1 LCGNRNGLIFPFAR
15 NFTNHSKGW
24 STVDHETIDNLLRE
38 IQNPPYEELVSEN
51 SKLKRAHNRK
61 LGRLEMVEEE
71 LNEIRQLPN
80 LNQLKEEY
88 IAANDKNKFVIIE
101 FQEYI
106 SYISSKSAKELLSS
120 LIHDLMRGD
129 EYNLTQIPERQL
141 LDESHNKIANY
152 KTKVRG
158 VIQSA
163 GESISPMVIEYL
175 NHQYVGIV
183 CCGIEILSNTNDS
196 EAISQIRNLIDSDKQ
211 IVSGLARKALIC
223 LGDNDSKQLFAELI
237 DGFDLMEDGHIL
249 SSSEFPIEID
259 LLHLSRRLV
268 DQIGWEEFIH
278 FYLDYLIG
286 RFLESEQV
294 LDDLSKHFQKHNRS
308 FRSFY
313 RWEDKRHALFEDL
326 EGYSEQLARRSDNL
340 FISKFTTEYIASIK
354 PKLRP
359 TKQLK
364 SQLIFMIGTSNH
376 TTIFQKTI
384 NRMADVSHTLENLSW
399 KHEKCKELAERRK
412 VDRSIIY
419 KFCDLISFDNTALE
433 LRENLDIKDSLM
445 SILFEQLEN
454 FIERYQNTLTRD
466 TNSGLIEMAADILKG
481 PARDLFNS
489 LSESKKIGW
498 KQKEDYE
505 FYFNCLMKF
514 NPDGERF
521 ESLLINLIQNTDF
534 QSSRM
539 WEIVW
544 RRRQDCNQSFAG
556 IWEFIQSLD
565 DERIGLAIQTLSS
578 STNGI
583 EKSDDFENI
592 IMLLENSNPELRDIA
607 AKSLT
612 KTTNTE
618 FDEKAW
624 PLILTELKRRPS
636 EQLIRT
642 AYRYYKFDHKLV
654 EISNYF
660 LELLKNR
667 EFEYIESIIRYTG
680 RMKLSAVEE
689 EFLKL
694 LSLEDFEFLG
704 GVLVAVGLL
713 RLQSAKEL
721 VFHILENNKEKKVRC
736 HAAETLGKIGLS
748 PEDILRLKQVEQND
762 QDPMVRLHIRK
773 EIK

>member
-1 LCGNRNGLIFPFAR
+1 MCDYRNGLIFPFAR

-24 STVDHETIDNLLRE
+24 SAVGHEAIDNLLRE

-51 SKLKRAHNRK
+51 SKLKRALNRR
-61 LGRLEMVEEE
+61 LRRLEWAEEE
-71 LNEIRQLPN
+71 LTEIRQLPN

-88 IAANDKNKFVIIE
+88 IKANDKNKFVIRS
-101 FQEYI
+101 FS
-106 SYISSKSAKELLSS
+106 SYILAQSSNSERKLLSS
-120 LIHDLMRGD
+120 VIHDLMRGD
-129 EYNLTQIPERQL
+129 ECNLTQIPERQL
-141 LDESHNKIANY
+141 LEESDHKIANY
-152 KTKVRG
+152 KTKVRDI
-158 VIQSA
+158 IQSG
-163 GESISPMVIEYL
+163 GESISSTIIEYL

-183 CCGIEILSNTNDS
+183 CCGIEILINTNDS
-196 EAISQIRNLIDSDKQ
+196 EAISHIKNLIDSDEK
-211 IVSGLARKALIC
+211 IVSGLARKAMIC
-223 LGDNDSKQLFAELI
+223 LGGNDSKQLFAELI
-237 DGFDLMEDGHIL
+237 DGFDLMEDGYIL
-249 SSSEFPIEID
+249 SSSAFPKEID
-259 LLHLSRRLV
+259 LLQLSRRLV
-268 DQIGWEEFIH
+268 DQIGWKEFIQ
-278 FYLDYLIG
+278 FCLDYLIG

-308 FRSFY
+308 YRFY
-313 RWEDKRHALFEDL
+313 RWGDRDALFEDL
-326 EGYSEQLARRSDNL
+326 EGYSEQLARRSDDL
-340 FISKFTTEYIASIK
+340 FLSKFTTKYITSIK
-354 PKLRP
+354 PILRP
-359 TKQLK
+359 VDQLK
-364 SQLIFMIGTSNH
+364 SLVILMIGTVNDAE
-376 TTIFQKTI
+376 IFHDII
-384 NRMADVSHTLENLSW
+384 NRIANVSNTLDNISW
-399 KHEKCKELAERRK
+399 KHEKCKEFAERRK
-412 VDRSIIY
+412 VDRSIIN
-419 KFCDLISFDNTALE
+419 KFCDLISFDNTMLE
-433 LRENLDIKDSLM
+433 LRENPDIENSLK

-454 FIERYQNTLTRD
+454 FIERYQNALTRD

-481 PARDLFNS
+481 PARDLLFS
-489 LSESKKIGW
+489 LSESKQIGSN
-498 KQKEDYE
+498 QREDYGL
-505 FYFNCLMKF
+505 YFNCLMKF

-521 ESLLINLIQNTDF
+521 ESLLMNLIQKTDF
-534 QSSRM
+534 HTRRI
-539 WEIVW
+539 WDIVW

-565 DERIGLAIQTLSS
+565 DERIGLAIQMLSS

-636 EQLIRT
+636 EQLIKT

-654 EISNYF
+654 EISDYF
-660 LELLKNR
+660 LELLKNK

-680 RMKLSAVEE
+680 KMKLGAVEE

-694 LSLEDFEFLG
+694 LSIDDFEFLSS
-704 GVLVAVGLL
+704 VLVAVGRL

-721 VFHILENNKEKKVRC
+721 VFDILENNEAKKVRC

-748 PEDILRLKQVEQND
+748 TEDILRLKQAEQND
-762 QDPMVRLHIRK
+762 HDPMVRLHIRK